1 MRAWSRLR
9 AHGGLWT
16 LVAVLAAAVVFVVT
30 AVGPTIRYSEDR
42 ALRAAVANAPTATR
56 DITVFEPTHAYGATA
71 RDLHDH
77 VAQLLEPPLAEV
89 VNASWGAQ
97 RSRLERPSALRP
109 QQFVSLAGP
118 GVSSDPAGFLPLSTV
133 AHLTDLDSAVRMVDG
148 QLPTTEPGAAT
159 IEVMTSVA
167 VAEAL
172 GLRVGEVYHLLL
184 GVGAVVPMPAGEL
197 PEQAVAVA
205 LTGVYEPVDA
215 TAPIWQLGPLL
226 APGLRQWPVAD
237 QTAPIRQA
245 TLVTDQTGITN
256 LVGHGLDEFF
266 GFQGVAL
273 FRLDHTRLDVAWL
286 AAAREAVNRLPTN
299 PELRETM
306 RVQSGLA
313 GLFDEFE
320 RQAAAARAVVAVVV
334 AGVIATFAGLLV
346 LAARLTVERR
356 RAEILLVRSRGGSL
370 ATVAGRFLGEALLVV
385 LPAVVAGWALHLLL
399 PRGPAEALLP
409 GLGVGPLLAAAVA
422 VLLVPLAVVAD
433 QHHYRRGLAAQRR
446 REVTGHRASPVRL
459 TVEAAVITLAA
470 VGVLLVHQRGLR
482 TEVGTD
488 PYLSA
493 LPVLIG
499 LAAGLLGLRLYPWP
513 LRLLGMVAARRRSL
527 VAFLGLTRAGR
538 AGPVTALPLLIL
550 VLVVAAGGFAA
561 AVNSSVA
568 AARDAAALQAV
579 GADIR
584 IVADDLPADADA
596 AVDELPGVVAT
607 AALSRS
613 GFLRVGRGVDQSTV
627 VISVDAPAYQQI
639 LESVDAPV
647 RLPPELTD
655 ARPGGAAIPVLTSV
669 SSSRTLSLE
678 IGGRE
683 YPVTV
688 VGDLAGLPRLAAGR
702 SWVLVP
708 RQALAEPPGIDQL
721 LVAGPEADPELVAAA
736 VGRQPLDGGMIT
748 LADRRAEVEQSGFNR
763 GLTVVFIV
771 GIVGAALGGLLAV
784 GLSLV
789 VPAAAR
795 GHTLSLLRTMGLSA
809 GQSRRL
815 LLMELL
821 PITTI
826 AVVVGATV
834 GLATP
839 VVLAPALGLT
849 EFTAAAPIPTAV
861 SPGVVAILAGL
872 LVIFVVGGVVAEA
885 AVNRR
890 LGLGQVLRV
899 E

>member
-1 MRAWSRLR
+1 M
-9 AHGGLWT
+9 
-16 LVAVLAAAVVFVVT
+16 
-30 AVGPTIRYSEDR
+30 
-42 ALRAAVANAPTATR
+42 
-56 DITVFEPTHAYGATA
+56 
-71 RDLHDH
+71 
-77 VAQLLEPPLAEV
+77 
-89 VNASWGAQ
+89 
-97 RSRLERPSALRP
+97 
-109 QQFVSLAGP
+109 
-118 GVSSDPAGFLPLSTV
+118 
-133 AHLTDLDSAVRMVDG
+133 
-148 QLPTTEPGAAT
+148 
-159 IEVMTSVA
+159 
-167 VAEAL
+167 
-172 GLRVGEVYHLLL
+172 
-184 GVGAVVPMPAGEL
+184 
-197 PEQAVAVA
+197 
-205 LTGVYEPVDA
+205 
-215 TAPIWQLGPLL
+215 
-226 APGLRQWPVAD
+226 
-237 QTAPIRQA
+237 
-245 TLVTDQTGITN
+245 
-256 LVGHGLDEFF
+256 
-266 GFQGVAL
+266 
-273 FRLDHTRLDVAWL
+273 
-286 AAAREAVNRLPTN
+286 
-299 PELRETM
+299 
-306 RVQSGLA
+306 
-313 GLFDEFE
+313 
-320 RQAAAARAVVAVVV
+320 
-334 AGVIATFAGLLV
+334 
-346 LAARLTVERR
+346 
-356 RAEILLVRSRGGSL
+356 
-370 ATVAGRFLGEALLVV
+370 
-385 LPAVVAGWALHLLL
+385 
-399 PRGPAEALLP
+399 
-409 GLGVGPLLAAAVA
+409 
-422 VLLVPLAVVAD
+422 
-433 QHHYRRGLAAQRR
+433 
-446 REVTGHRASPVRL
+446 
-459 TVEAAVITLAA
+459 
-470 VGVLLVHQRGLR
+470 
-482 TEVGTD
+482 
-488 PYLSA
+488 
-493 LPVLIG
+493 
-499 LAAGLLGLRLYPWP
+499 
-513 LRLLGMVAARRRSL
+513 
-527 VAFLGLTRAGR
+527 
-538 AGPVTALPLLIL
+538 
-550 VLVVAAGGFAA
+550 
-561 AVNSSVA
+561 
-568 AARDAAALQAV
+568 
-579 GADIR
+579 
-584 IVADDLPADADA
+584 
-596 AVDELPGVVAT
+596 VAT